1 MRQELPAVVAAD
13 IQYLQEN
20 KKKDRVDASHYEQ
33 ALAYEKEM
41 HTIRDEYQ
49 RGNIYDGILEDYQL
63 YYQRAMRELEK
74 YQSKNKSFFRSSEEE
89 RVKVF
94 RARLQRDYD
103 NFFGSVVSQKN
114 NMPSQ
119 PPASTPAY

>member
-1 MRQELPAVVAAD
+1 
-13 IQYLQEN
+13 
-20 KKKDRVDASHYEQ
+20 
-33 ALAYEKEM
+33 M
-41 HTIRDEYQ
+41 HTIREEYQ
-49 RGNIYDGILEDYQL
+49 SGNIYDGILEDYQS

-74 YQSKNKSFFRSSEEE
+74 YQSKNKSFFRGAEEE

-103 NFFGSVVSQKN
+103 NFFGSVVSKKN